1 MKIFE
6 SGSKKERAGK
16 EKCPKKRKAPGGG
29 RGHLSQVIPRER
41 CPTMGTGQEKDWSWS
56 LRIPPDPQWKR
67 TATSTSMADRISMLN
82 TSRSLILLAKMLFV
96 SVCMIGVCLF
106 DLLYFMSLTFLCCIT
121 KQNRNKI
128 FQNIQSYLTQSHA
141 SLNSLSFLKSFF
153 FNTHWFHF
161 WGIRFCQFTH
171 CIKTRSRNIKSKNKM
186 ILLSVEKWAIHSSLW
201 PVSVWKGSLT
211 TNTYLIF
218 QKSHFYL
225 QVCSSVWYTL
235 IEQ

>member
-6 SGSKKERAGK
+6 SGCEKERAGK

-29 RGHLSQVIPRER
+29 RGHLSRVVQRER

-56 LRIPPDPQWKR
+56 LRSQRK
-67 TATSTSMADRISMLN
+67 TADRISMLN

-153 FNTHWFHF
+153 LTPIDFIFEVFISVSSLIALKQDPEISKAKTKWS
-161 WGIRFCQFTH
+161 FCQWKNEPSTRLFDLFQYEKALWQQTHIWSFKKVIFT
-171 CIKTRSRNIKSKNKM
+171 SRYAALCG
-186 ILLSVEKWAIHSSLW
+186 IL
-201 PVSVWKGSLT
+201 
-211 TNTYLIF
+211 
-218 QKSHFYL
+218 
-225 QVCSSVWYTL
+225 
-235 IEQ
+235 

>member
-161 WGIRFCQFTH
+161 WGIHFCQFTLSLKQDPE
-171 CIKTRSRNIKSKNKM
+171 ISKAKTKWSFCRWKNEPSTRLFDLFQYEKALWQQTHIWSFKKVIFTSRYAALCG
-186 ILLSVEKWAIHSSLW
+186 IL
-201 PVSVWKGSLT
+201 
-211 TNTYLIF
+211 
-218 QKSHFYL
+218 
-225 QVCSSVWYTL
+225 
-235 IEQ
+235 